1 MKLAKPEFIKAIAT
15 DLSITQVLAKA
26 ILEKVCDIICWHFEE
41 GGEAIRFGEC
51 GTFKKVLRAER
62 TTTTPQKDADGN
74 PITVTTPAHY
84 TVVFKPSP
92 TLKAAVNGEPA
103 TDVDEPEEDEDS

>member
-1 MKLAKPEFIKAIAT
+1 MKLTKPEFIKAIAT
-15 DLSITQVLAKA
+15 DLDLTQVFSKVL
-26 ILEKVCDIICWHFEE
+26 LEKVCDIICWFFEQ
-41 GGEAIRFGEC
+41 GGESVRFGDC

-92 TLKAAVNGEPA
+92 TLKAAVNGESAPGA
-103 TDVDEPEEDEDS
+103 DESEEDEDS

>member
-1 MKLAKPEFIKAIAT
+1 MKLTKPEFIRAIAT
-15 DLSITQVLAKA
+15 DLAITQVIAKM
-26 ILEKVCDIICWHFEE
+26 LFEKVCDIICWYFEE
-41 GGEAIRFGEC
+41 GGESLRFGDC

-84 TVVFKPSP
+84 TIVFKPSP
-92 TLKAAVNGEPA
+92 TLKAAVNGEL
-103 TDVDEPEEDEDS
+103 EPEAEETEEDEDS